1 MNKEFIEQ
9 NDIAH
14 KYLTG
19 QLSDTELEEFEV
31 YLMDNPSVI
40 DDLNVEEVMSAGM
53 SAIKE
58 PEGVA
63 RPSQPAIALP
73 FWQKSSIATALGS
86 FVLGVLTMMVFN
98 IDHGPINSP
107 QIQYLVTESSVRGGS
122 DDTPPVEFEFDESS
136 FARGSRDQFT
146 LVADTTDYGGT
157 RHEVVI
163 NLESPDKKKTQ
174 VMKLEHVVPNAEGQ
188 IVLTLNI
195 SDFSPGKYE
204 MAISAGEIDG
214 IHESRSRFKLIAK
227 TEK

>member
-19 QLSDTELEEFEV
+19 QLSDAELEEFEV

-98 IDHGPINSP
+98 IDRGPINSP

-146 LVADTTDYGGT
+146 LVIDPEDTKIDEYRVSITRTEFDHEGANAKETARVLPNSEGQVVLSFNTADFEPGVFELVLHYAKDTTQT
-157 RHEVVI
+157 
-163 NLESPDKKKTQ
+163 
-174 VMKLEHVVPNAEGQ
+174 
-188 IVLTLNI
+188 
-195 SDFSPGKYE
+195 
-204 MAISAGEIDG
+204 
-214 IHESRSRFKLIAK
+214 RSRAKFKLTTK
-227 TEK
+227 ERG